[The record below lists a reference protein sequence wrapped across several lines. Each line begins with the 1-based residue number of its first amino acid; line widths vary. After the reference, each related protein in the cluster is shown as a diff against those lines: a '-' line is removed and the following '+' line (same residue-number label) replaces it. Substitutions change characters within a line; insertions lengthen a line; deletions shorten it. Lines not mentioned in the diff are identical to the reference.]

1 MEDYT
6 IEVSD
11 VGKTYKLYKKHTDR
25 LKETLNPFN
34 LKYHKE
40 FNALSNVNLKIKKG
54 ETLLI
59 PVCVDIKLNGKFEI
73 LRTVIE

>member
-1 MEDYT
+1 MENYT
-6 IEVSD
+6 IEVSN

-40 FNALSNVNLKIKKG
+40 LSKLCDEGNLDKIRNLIVNG
-54 ETLLI
+54 
-59 PVCVDIKLNGKFEI
+59 
-73 LRTVIE
+73 R